1 MSVAAYTDAVMLF
14 VGPSHYWLNI
24 LIYRSC
30 ASRATR
36 SPKRGPL
43 ALSRNA
49 CPNSILG
56 GQMLLTGALEVRP
69 MHLNASLNHS

>member
-1 MSVAAYTDAVMLF
+1 MICFSSLLLKIIPLLAMSVAAYTDAVMLF
-14 VGPSHYWLNI
+14 VGSSHYWLNI

-30 ASRATR
+30 ALRGIR

-56 GQMLLTGALEVRP
+56 GQM
-69 MHLNASLNHS
+69 